1 MGLGPIRVVIVM
13 GMGILSVRFRA
24 GARSPRVF
32 RLAGQGVGWSSYR
45 FPLSLV
51 ATGAHCQKGAII
63 ERGGKCDCHNIFEG
77 LHKVE

>member
-45 FPLSLV
+45 CFLSLS
-51 ATGAHCQKGAII
+51 
-63 ERGGKCDCHNIFEG
+63 
-77 LHKVE
+77 